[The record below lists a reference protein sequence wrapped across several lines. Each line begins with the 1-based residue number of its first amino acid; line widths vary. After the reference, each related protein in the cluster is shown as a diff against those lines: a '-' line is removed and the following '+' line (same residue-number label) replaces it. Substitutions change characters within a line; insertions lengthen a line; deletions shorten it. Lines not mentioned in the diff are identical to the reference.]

1 MLKVIISSLLIAASS
16 WANSP
21 IEFTSETLFK
31 VVSSTVEAQNLINWK
46 QGDTNS
52 YDLNM
57 GFIKGSMVQTVREIT
72 SEGIW
77 MDQNMDLGFAGKQT
91 ASQLIDPATG
101 EIKKFIVNGKEEKI
115 PEQGEQE
122 ILEATESK
130 VSVPA
135 GSFECIFVKIKDT
148 KSGDITEAWINPE
161 KVSIGGMLKVIQPS
175 QLGKITI
182 SLKSFV
188 KK

>member
-1 MLKVIISSLLIAASS
+1 MLKRILVSTLIATSAMAAS
-16 WANSP
+16 P
-21 IEFTSETLFK
+21 VEF
-31 VVSSTVEAQNLINWK
+31 VSSIFQNAIESSFESQNLIDWK
-46 QGDTNS
+46 QGDTNT
-52 YDLNM
+52 YDLDM
-57 GFIKGSMVQTVREIT
+57 GFIKGSMVQTVREVGAD
-72 SEGIW
+72 GIW

-122 ILEATESK
+122 IVEVTEAKIT
-130 VSVPA
+130 VPA
-135 GSFECIFVKIKDT
+135 GTFDCIFAKIKDK
-148 KSGDITEAWINPE
+148 KSGDITQAWINPE
-161 KVSIGGMLKVIQPS
+161 QISVGGMIKIIQPS
-175 QLGKITI
+175 QFGEVKI